1 MSLARPLNGRR
12 LTRLDFSLFFLL
24 FFLHG
29 VTRQEIKL
37 YLPPVIY
44 FSVNQ
49 LNEVIVCVWSPAC
62 YKGNKIKARAELKKA
77 RSPPVPN

>member
-1 MSLARPLNGRR
+1 MMSLARPLNGRR
-12 LTRLDFSLFFLL
+12 LTRLDFSFFFSP

-49 LNEVIVCVWSPAC
+49 LNEVIVCV
-62 YKGNKIKARAELKKA
+62 
-77 RSPPVPN
+77 

>member
-1 MSLARPLNGRR
+1 MMSLARPLNGRR
-12 LTRLDFSLFFLL
+12 LTRLDFSLFFP

-49 LNEVIVCVWSPAC
+49 LNEVIVCV
-62 YKGNKIKARAELKKA
+62 
-77 RSPPVPN
+77 

>member
-1 MSLARPLNGRR
+1 MMSLARPLNGRR

-29 VTRQEIKL
+29 VTWQEIKL

-49 LNEVIVCVWSPAC
+49 LNEVIVCV
-62 YKGNKIKARAELKKA
+62 
-77 RSPPVPN
+77 

>member
-1 MSLARPLNGRR
+1 MMSLARPLNGRR

-44 FSVNQ
+44 FSINQ
-49 LNEVIVCVWSPAC
+49 LNEVIVCV
-62 YKGNKIKARAELKKA
+62 
-77 RSPPVPN
+77 